1 MILYQGFQRTV
12 MVGCIC
18 MAQTLLDIT
27 DIPSVPGDIAVFIG
41 TSGSQEITACDIAEQ
56 AGTISNEVLSCLG
69 ARLERIVT

>member
-41 TSGSQEITACDIAEQ
+41 KSQSVI
-56 AGTISNEVLSCLG
+56 
-69 ARLERIVT
+69 